1 VGCTLRCSSTSRR
14 SVSWAGRRDPRWPRN
29 SRSWLRRRQEHR
41 LGGAAVAAEEAGAST
56 QTIVGRRG
64 FEVYVRPG
72 TNAPARIGG
81 REFTGHAL
89 DQMQGRGITPSMV
102 KEALAN
108 GTRSAG
114 RDGAR
119 IYRTD
124 DLKVVVNPSGS
135 VKTVM
140 WQ

>member
-1 VGCTLRCSSTSRR
+1 MVLAARQVRSPVSSR
-14 SVSWAGRRDPRWPRN
+14 
-29 SRSWLRRRQEHR
+29 WLRRRREHR
-41 LGGAAVAAEEAGAST
+41 LEGAAAAAEEAGAST

-81 REFTGHAL
+81 HEFTGHAL
-89 DQMQGRGITPSMV
+89 DQIQGRGIIPSMV

-108 GTRSAG
+108 DTRSAG

-119 IYRTD
+119 ICRTD
-124 DLKVVVNPSGS
+124 DLKVVVGPSS
-135 VKTVM
+135 NVKTVM
-140 WQ
+140 WP